1 MLEGEILQGRADLL
15 DFARTEGYTGKN
27 DERKIVSFLNEAI
40 AEDEFVFVYSGDI
53 LFYYN
58 ESYVNDVLLP

>member
-1 MLEGEILQGRADLL
+1 MFEGALAQGRADLL

-40 AEDEFVFVYSGDI
+40 AEDEFVFVYVDNT
-53 LFYYN
+53 LYYYH
-58 ESYVNDVLLP
+58 ESYAEDVLSP